1 MLGQVQLEMLVATLA
16 ENLACLDDLRRQ
28 TVAVADGG
36 WTRARLNELRR
47 DAQLTEIALFLKS
60 IGFEHFQEL

>member
-1 MLGQVQLEMLVATLA
+1 MLRQVQLEMLVAPLA

-36 WTRARLNELRR
+36 GTRARLNELRR
-47 DAQLTEIALFLKS
+47 DAQLT
-60 IGFEHFQEL
+60 

>member
-1 MLGQVQLEMLVATLA
+1 MLRQVQLEMLVAPLA

-36 WTRARLNELRR
+36 GTRACLNELRR
-47 DAQLTEIALFLKS
+47 DAQLT
-60 IGFEHFQEL
+60 